1 MARLIVILL
10 LLASC
15 THDKVVNHNQT
26 DTIKYEEIYCPN
38 CDGIG
43 QVKMSAG
50 SRVVLGILTLGPG
63 ALCDTE
69 SCSMCN
75 GTGICRKSSDG
86 QFTVAARIVGRL
98 HMSTRAKMR
107 R

>member
-1 MARLIVILL
+1 MYQLS
-10 LLASC
+10 LANSYSKLVLPDTSMQENLNGQTNCNSTIAC
-15 THDKVVNHNQT
+15 THDKVVNHT

-50 SRVVLGILTLGPG
+50 SRVVFGILTLGPG

-75 GTGICRKSSDG
+75 GTGIVK
-86 QFTVAARIVGRL
+86 
-98 HMSTRAKMR
+98 R
-107 R
+107 RVLNK

>member
-15 THDKVVNHNQT
+15 THDKVVNHNHNQT

-75 GTGICRKSSDG
+75 GTGVVK
-86 QFTVAARIVGRL
+86 
-98 HMSTRAKMR
+98 R
-107 R
+107 RVLNK

>member
-15 THDKVVNHNQT
+15 THDKVVNQ
-26 DTIKYEEIYCPN
+26 TIKYEEIYCPN

-50 SRVVLGILTLGPG
+50 SRVV
-63 ALCDTE
+63 
-69 SCSMCN
+69 S
-75 GTGICRKSSDG
+75 
-86 QFTVAARIVGRL
+86 L
-98 HMSTRAKMR
+98 H
-107 R
+107 

>member
-50 SRVVLGILTLGPG
+50 SRVGILTLGPG
-63 ALCDTE
+63 DTE
-69 SCSMCN
+69 SCAMEL
-75 GTGICRKSSDG
+75 KEEY
-86 QFTVAARIVGRL
+86 
-98 HMSTRAKMR
+98 
-107 R
+107 

>member
-10 LLASC
+10 LLTSC

-75 GTGICRKSSDG
+75 GTGVVK
-86 QFTVAARIVGRL
+86 
-98 HMSTRAKMR
+98 R
-107 R
+107 RVLNK

>member
-63 ALCDTE
+63 YRLVYSSYILCIIA
-69 SCSMCN
+69 SWMY
-75 GTGICRKSSDG
+75 
-86 QFTVAARIVGRL
+86 VRL
-98 HMSTRAKMR
+98 TN
-107 R
+107 

>member
-15 THDKVVNHNQT
+15 THDKVVNQT

-63 ALCDTE
+63 DTE
-69 SCSMCN
+69 SCAMEQEQL
-75 GTGICRKSSDG
+75 KEEY
-86 QFTVAARIVGRL
+86 
-98 HMSTRAKMR
+98 
-107 R
+107 

>member
-63 ALCDTE
+63 ALYE
-69 SCSMCN
+69 CSLILSN
-75 GTGICRKSSDG
+75 NHISR
-86 QFTVAARIVGRL
+86 RL
-98 HMSTRAKMR
+98 
-107 R
+107 

>member
-15 THDKVVNHNQT
+15 THDKVVNQT

-50 SRVVLGILTLGPG
+50 SRVVLGILTLGS
-63 ALCDTE
+63 L
-69 SCSMCN
+69 
-75 GTGICRKSSDG
+75 
-86 QFTVAARIVGRL
+86 
-98 HMSTRAKMR
+98 
-107 R
+107 

>member
-43 QVKMSAG
+43 QV
-50 SRVVLGILTLGPG
+50 
-63 ALCDTE
+63 DNY
-69 SCSMCN
+69 CSMEI
-75 GTGICRKSSDG
+75 TI
-86 QFTVAARIVGRL
+86 
-98 HMSTRAKMR
+98 
-107 R
+107 